1 MPTKTP
7 GSLLS
12 FDGVNV
18 DDVDVFDVGRDADVG
33 VGVGVGSGGIKI
45 LLHPYSSLLL
55 ISSNETSFR
64 AFGSVLLLLSPV

>member
-45 LLHPYSSLLL
+45 LLHLYSPSLLM
-55 ISSNETSFR
+55 SSNETKFRVFGFVLSFE
-64 AFGSVLLLLSPV
+64 